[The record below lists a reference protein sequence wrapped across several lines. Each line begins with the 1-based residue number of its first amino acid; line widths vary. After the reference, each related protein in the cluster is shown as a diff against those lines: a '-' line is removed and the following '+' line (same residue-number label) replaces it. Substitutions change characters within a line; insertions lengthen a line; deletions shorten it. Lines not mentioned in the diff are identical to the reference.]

1 MTQVTTAQAG
11 QARKNIIKV
20 NLKENAYSICMGHDI
35 LSEFPQHIKKL
46 GLGKDA
52 VIVSHPVIERLHGV
66 RLTAA
71 LKKAGYS
78 VKVFN
83 VPEGESS
90 KSAAYAMRLVEQIA
104 AYDVDKKIFII
115 ALGGGVIGDLTGF
128 VAAIYKRGVPYI
140 QVPTTLLAQID
151 SAIGGKTA
159 IDLKYGKNLVGAF
172 YQPKLVFSDT
182 KVLKTL
188 TRRQIQNGL
197 AEAVKYG
204 IIYDASLFNYIER
217 HHARFIKGDAEVL
230 THIVKRC
237 SRIKADVVS
246 SDDKETK
253 GLRTILNFGHT
264 VGHAIEA
271 ASRYGQYQHGEAVA
285 LGMRVAGTI
294 SQELTHFPQRDQ
306 QRLEALLTAIGLPQR
321 VDKVK
326 LADILNLMRHDK
338 KFIAGKNRFVLASK
352 IGQVKVVP
360 DVPLESII
368 TAIKNYL
375 N

>member
-204 IIYDASLFNYIER
+204 II
-217 HHARFIKGDAEVL
+217 
-230 THIVKRC
+230 
-237 SRIKADVVS
+237 
-246 SDDKETK
+246 
-253 GLRTILNFGHT
+253 
-264 VGHAIEA
+264 
-271 ASRYGQYQHGEAVA
+271 
-285 LGMRVAGTI
+285 
-294 SQELTHFPQRDQ
+294 
-306 QRLEALLTAIGLPQR
+306 
-321 VDKVK
+321 
-326 LADILNLMRHDK
+326 
-338 KFIAGKNRFVLASK
+338 
-352 IGQVKVVP
+352 
-360 DVPLESII
+360 
-368 TAIKNYL
+368 
-375 N
+375 

>member
-1 MTQVTTAQAG
+1 MIKRVDM
-11 QARKNIIKV
+11 RLNKNS
-20 NLKENAYSICMGHDI
+20 YPICIGHDI
-35 LSEFPQHIKKL
+35 LGQFPVHIRHLK
-46 GLGKDA
+46 LGKDA

-66 RLTAA
+66 RLSAA
-71 LKKAGYS
+71 LTKAGYS

-90 KSAAYAMRLVEQIA
+90 KSALFALRLIEQIA
-104 AYDVDKKIFII
+104 AYDVGRKIFII
-115 ALGGGVIGDLTGF
+115 ALGGGVVGDLTGF
-128 VAAIYKRGVPYI
+128 VSAIYKRGIPYI

-204 IIYDASLFNYIER
+204 VIADPALFVYLEKNYKL
-217 HHARFIKGDAEVL
+217 FLKGDARVL
-230 THIVKRC
+230 TYIVERC
-237 SRIKADVVS
+237 SRIKARVVMA
-246 SDDKETK
+246 DERETK

-285 LGMRVAGTI
+285 LGMRAAAAISGGMGLLKSADAG
-294 SQELTHFPQRDQ
+294 
-306 QRLEALLTAIGLPQR
+306 RLNHLLDHIGLPGKINR
-321 VDKVK
+321 VK
-326 LADILNLMRHDK
+326 LKDIVALMRHDK
-338 KFIAGKNRFVLASK
+338 KFVGGKNRFVLAGQ
-352 IGQVKVVP
+352 IGRVKVVSN
-360 DVPLESII
+360 VPMDLI
-368 TAIKNYL
+368 TSAISAL
-375 N
+375 L

>member
-1 MTQVTTAQAG
+1 M
-11 QARKNIIKV
+11 
-20 NLKENAYSICMGHDI
+20 
-35 LSEFPQHIKKL
+35 
-46 GLGKDA
+46 
-52 VIVSHPVIERLHGV
+52 
-66 RLTAA
+66 
-71 LKKAGYS
+71 
-78 VKVFN
+78 
-83 VPEGESS
+83 
-90 KSAAYAMRLVEQIA
+90 
-104 AYDVDKKIFII
+104 
-115 ALGGGVIGDLTGF
+115 
-128 VAAIYKRGVPYI
+128 
-140 QVPTTLLAQID
+140 
-151 SAIGGKTA
+151 
-159 IDLKYGKNLVGAF
+159 
-172 YQPKLVFSDT
+172 
-182 KVLKTL
+182 
-188 TRRQIQNGL
+188 
-197 AEAVKYG
+197 
-204 IIYDASLFNYIER
+204 
-217 HHARFIKGDAEVL
+217 
-230 THIVKRC
+230 
-237 SRIKADVVS
+237 VS

-338 KFIAGKNRFVLASK
+338 KFLAGKNRFVLAHK